1 MTLPRARTASPVR
14 MPVTTAVVLGL
25 AVCAAAASPPARPSQ
40 PAPLHS
46 VRFTDVTRSAGIDFV
61 HSFGDTRLSNI
72 IEGVGS
78 GAAWLD
84 FDQDGFMDLY
94 LASGS
99 PHPGLSDGAPP
110 PRAGGNALYRN
121 RGNGT
126 FENVTARAGVG
137 CSGCFSMGLAVG
149 DFDND
154 GWPDLFVAN
163 HGDDVLYRNQGDGT
177 FRDVTRAAGV
187 SDPSCSVAAT
197 WLDYDHDGLLDLY
210 VANYL
215 VFDPAYRTYYSPDG
229 FPGPLAYEP
238 QPDSLYHNTGHGRFV
253 DVSRLVRL
261 TAPGRGMG
269 VAVADVD
276 GDGWD
281 DIYVSNDGSENFLLH
296 NVGGRKFEEI
306 GAMSGTAFN
315 GMGDVTASMA
325 AEFGD
330 YDNDGDPDLFVSDN
344 ALSSLFRNDAGRFVD
359 VTVDRGI
366 AASSAQF
373 VGWGSLLF
381 DPDNDGDLDLFKAN
395 SDLSRPFGQE
405 DQLFEN
411 TGGRFREVGGKLG
424 PYFDVDGMSRGAA
437 WADFDNDGDADLVIA
452 NLGSPAVILRNE
464 GAPSHHSLSLRLVG
478 TTSNRDGIGARVTVT
493 AGGHT
498 QSAWRHGASGYLSQ
512 SDPRMLFGV
521 GPSTSADI
529 EVVWPSGRR
538 QSLQGVQA
546 GATVTIREP
555 GP

>member
-1 MTLPRARTASPVR
+1 MTSPRARTASPVR
-14 MPVTTAVVLGL
+14 MPVTTAVVLGV

-99 PHPGLSDGAPP
+99 PNAGLSDGAPP
-110 PRAGGNALYRN
+110 PRPGGNALYRN

-126 FENVTARAGVG
+126 FEDVTARAGVG
-137 CSGCFSMGLAVG
+137 CSGCFSMGLAVA

-154 GWPDLFVAN
+154 GWPDIFVGN
-163 HGDDVLYRNQGDGT
+163 HGDDVLYRNQGNGT

-197 WLDYDHDGLLDLY
+197 WLDYDRDGRLDLY

-215 VFDPAYRTYYSPDG
+215 VFDPSYRTYYSPDG

-238 QPDSLYHNTGHGRFV
+238 QPDALYHNAGNGRFEN
-253 DVSRLVRL
+253 VSRLVRL
-261 TAPGRGMG
+261 APPGRGMG
-269 VAVADVD
+269 VAAADVD

-296 NVGGRKFEEI
+296 NLGGRKFEEI
-306 GAMSGTAFN
+306 GGMAGVAFN

-330 YDNDGDPDLFVSDN
+330 YDNDGDTDLFVSDTS
-344 ALSSLFRNDAGRFVD
+344 LSSRFRNDGGRFED

-366 AASSAQF
+366 AARSAQF

-424 PYFDVDGMSRGAA
+424 PYFDVDGLSRGAA
-437 WADFDNDGDADLVIA
+437 WADYDNDGDADLIIV
-452 NLGSPAVILRNE
+452 NLGTPPVLLRND
-464 GAPSHHSLSLRLVG
+464 GAPSHHALSLRLVG
-478 TTSNRDGIGARVTVT
+478 TAGNRDGVGARVTVT
-493 AGGHT
+493 AGGRT
-498 QSAWRHGASGYLSQ
+498 QTAWRHSASGYLSQ
-512 SDPRMLFGV
+512 NDPRLLFGL
-521 GPSTSADI
+521 GTAASAD
-529 EVVWPSGRR
+529 VDVAWPSGRR
-538 QSLQGVQA
+538 QSLQGVRA